1 MDELMDGLMDGWMD
15 GLMCPKMPCLCLSFR
30 RQDTAM
36 MYFVERRLNV
46 LNSPVMMMMMMMATT
61 TTTTMIVAT

>member
-1 MDELMDGLMDGWMD
+1 MDGW
-15 GLMCPKMPCLCLSFR
+15 MCPKMPCLCLSFR
-30 RQDTAM
+30 RQNTAM

-46 LNSPVMMMMMMMATT
+46 LNSPVMMMMMMT